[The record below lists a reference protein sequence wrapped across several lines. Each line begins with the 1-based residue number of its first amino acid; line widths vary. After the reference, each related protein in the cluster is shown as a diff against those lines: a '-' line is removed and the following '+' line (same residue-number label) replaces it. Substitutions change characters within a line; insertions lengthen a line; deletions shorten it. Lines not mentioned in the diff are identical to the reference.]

1 MTRNIIFCLASLMG
15 ASSAF
20 AMDLVCEVPQ
30 DLGQPSVEHRVTFK
44 VDENTANLQN
54 FVTFNGYEISAAAI
68 SPVQLVVVH
77 AMAPDKIQISSTGQ
91 GHASLRLESADAVVE
106 AFCRIEN

>member
-1 MTRNIIFCLASLMG
+1 MTRNIVFCLASLIG

-68 SPVQLVVVH
+68 APVQLVVVH
-77 AMAPDKIQISSTGQ
+77 AMTPKIQISSTGKEQ
-91 GHASLRLESADAVVE
+91 ASLRLESADAVVE
-106 AFCRIEN
+106 AFCRTEN